1 VKEAGLAELRALV
14 DAVRRSA
21 ARPARGP
28 HDADS
33 ASWGATRLYLVSRT
47 SHLAEGW
54 CDRVPAF
61 ELAGDAGATELG
73 EAVREAGRA
82 LGVDLVWESPADVI
96 PLPAGWEER
105 SLSADLSAAGLPEA
119 EALAKAARPA
129 TIGPSDAGSAIEPG
143 VPAVRTLRGGVEIR
157 HFDPYSVVLRL
168 IARGDEPDYVAAL
181 QYVLHGWVEPAR
193 LEGLLGE
200 VVPRMTNETLAQDPA
215 EFRRKFKGLR
225 QLYLRSHAVY
235 SPGGTRVGEAAS
247 RA

>member
-1 VKEAGLAELRALV
+1 VKEAGLAELGTLIA
-14 DAVRRSA
+14 AVRRSVA
-21 ARPARGP
+21 APA
-28 HDADS
+28 
-33 ASWGATRLYLVSRT
+33 RLYLVSRT

-61 ELAGDAGATELG
+61 ELAGDAGGAELG

-96 PLPAGWEER
+96 PLPVGWEER
-105 SLSADLSAAGLPEA
+105 S
-119 EALAKAARPA
+119 RPA
-129 TIGPSDAGSAIEPG
+129 MIGQ
-143 VPAVRTLRGGVEIR
+143 GGTGNALELR

-181 QYVLHGWVEPAR
+181 QYVLHEWVEPPR

-200 VVPRMTNETLAQDPA
+200 VLPRMTSQTLAQDPA

-235 SPGGTRVGEAAS
+235 SPGGTRAGEAVS
-247 RA
+247 GV

>member
-1 VKEAGLAELRALV
+1 MKEAGLAELGTLIA
-14 DAVRRSA
+14 AVRRSVA
-21 ARPARGP
+21 APA
-28 HDADS
+28 
-33 ASWGATRLYLVSRT
+33 RLYLVSRT

-61 ELAGDAGATELG
+61 ELAGDAGGAELG
-73 EAVREAGRA
+73 EAVREAARA
-82 LGVDLVWESPADVI
+82 LEVDLVWESPADVI
-96 PLPAGWEER
+96 PLPVGWEER
-105 SLSADLSAAGLPEA
+105 S
-119 EALAKAARPA
+119 RPA
-129 TIGPSDAGSAIEPG
+129 MIGQ
-143 VPAVRTLRGGVEIR
+143 GGTGNALELR

-181 QYVLHGWVEPAR
+181 QYVQHGWVEPAR

-200 VVPRMTNETLAQDPA
+200 VVPRMTNQTLAQDPA

-235 SPGGTRVGEAAS
+235 SPGGTRAGEAVS